1 MQFLIF
7 MKNLKDHK
15 WLILRVEMYNV
26 ILLKFHIILFPLFP
40 VNLRVQLPTVF
51 PVGLLVIY

>member
-1 MQFLIF
+1 
-7 MKNLKDHK
+7 
-15 WLILRVEMYNV
+15 MYNV